1 MHGRTLS
8 SPCNELSTSPVHLQE
23 SIVNDIVEGEKSAKQ
38 LKGHLKDMLQACSGL
53 QSRHAGREKRE
64 PSETTGQP
72 AGRMSDG
79 MLAGMSE

>member
-1 MHGRTLS
+1 MHERLMS
-8 SPCNELSTSPVHLQE
+8 RPSNELLITPVNLQE
-23 SIVNDIVEGEKSAKQ
+23 SILKDIAEGEKSAKQ

-53 QSRHAGREKRE
+53 QSRHSGREKRE
-64 PSETTGQP
+64 SSETTGQL

>member
-1 MHGRTLS
+1 MS
-8 SPCNELSTSPVHLQE
+8 CPCDELLIMPVHLQE
-23 SIVNDIVEGEKSAKQ
+23 SIIKDIAEGEKSIKQ

-53 QSRHAGREKRE
+53 QSRHGGRERRE
-64 PSETTGQP
+64 SSETTGQP